1 MLLTASGPNAKPRA
15 TGALANLNRKK
26 FEARAIYSSY
36 VSRSCSWGGRDCD
49 PWRMA
54 PPWSIST
61 LFALVVLIQL
71 MQGFRL
77 GRPIYQSKSPT
88 FMAGVDDLQSW
99 FSDVVAD
106 SERDGDE
113 DEYYYD
119 SSYEQYDKF
128 SKLPDVPLWLSDNC
142 NNLNFSMPTIVQQ
155 MAIPLIMT
163 GKDVILQAQ
172 TGSGKT
178 LAYSVPILSKI
189 DPTRSAIQ
197 AVIVVPTRELCMQV
211 AGMLTLVLTLAMLPS
226 SQSPS

>member
-1 MLLTASGPNAKPRA
+1 
-15 TGALANLNRKK
+15 
-26 FEARAIYSSY
+26 
-36 VSRSCSWGGRDCD
+36 
-49 PWRMA
+49 
-54 PPWSIST
+54 
-61 LFALVVLIQL
+61 
-71 MQGFRL
+71 
-77 GRPIYQSKSPT
+77 
-88 FMAGVDDLQSW
+88 MAGVDDLQSW